1 MLIGR
6 GGSARRRF
14 TASGVV
20 AATFL
25 PKMAAEA
32 QWLTMD
38 EAIIDRCDL
47 MVLLPG
53 ESAGAEREVAY
64 AESIGLPILTLE
76 QAIQQQAIAA

>member
-1 MLIGR
+1 
-6 GGSARRRF
+6 
-14 TASGVV
+14 
-20 AATFL
+20 
-25 PKMAAEA
+25 
-32 QWLTMD
+32 MD